1 MILLLIIFGNTY
13 ELFIKTCQI
22 FWWYMVCHENASRS
36 SRKATAAKTV
46 LVTKAQV
53 PWLYAEPS
61 RWPWPSTR
69 IRNLLLVLHYV
80 IHVPTETEPLL
91 WVEQSCE
98 LFIDTRGRGR
108 ASNVCFY
115 LWMSPSHRQTVNLTV
130 RRSLKPRHNPDTRSN
145 PAPDYNTKAPIIM
158 VLQSNTLPY

>member
-1 MILLLIIFGNTY
+1 MFFFFGRNFMILLLIIFGNTY

-115 LWMSPSHRQTVNLTV
+115 LWMSPSHRQAVTF
-130 RRSLKPRHNPDTRSN
+130 LKCTFIF
-145 PAPDYNTKAPIIM
+145 A
-158 VLQSNTLPY
+158 QSSCPFLKYWQTCI